1 MLKIPRSLQI
11 LFCTSLIVLTSCA
24 GRRVKSQTDES
35 QPEVMGPVIPSENV
49 EEQPVPPSESYGPV
63 MPEGGV
69 IPAELPVATATST
82 ATSVSTATA
91 TETATTTA
99 APGTGK
105 LCVVLGPGMAKAMA
119 EAAVL
124 ASLKKAKIPVHCVV
138 GTEMGAVVGA
148 LYAFSNGSTNSLQWQ
163 LFKLHKDTY
172 FNFPMLSL
180 NEPKST
186 GRKLNEFLRGAFK
199 DKKIE
204 DLPIPFATTAVD
216 DEREATVELSRGDLA
231 DALSSSVA
239 VPGVFDAWKT
249 RDGLFHSSAV
259 SDPAPV
265 ELAKK
270 LGGNFIVLVDVLS
283 DTAAKSRFQKVFAP
297 ARSLL
302 KLQKREASF
311 SIMVNTSAIP
321 YDDFS
326 RQGEILAA
334 GTAATEKALPELKAA
349 WEKFSAGSR

>member
-1 MLKIPRSLQI
+1 MQKLRFTLKILI
-11 LFCTSLIVLTSCA
+11 CTSMILLTSCA
-24 GRRVKSQTDES
+24 GRRVKNHADES

-49 EEQPVPPSESYGPV
+49 EEQPVQPSESYGPV

-69 IPAELPVATATST
+69 IPAEPAT

-91 TETATTTA
+91 TATDTATAVA
-99 APGTGK
+99 APVNAK

-172 FNFPMLSL
+172 LNFPMLSL

-204 DLPIPFATTAVD
+204 ELPIAFATTAVD
-216 DEREATVELSRGDLA
+216 DERETSVELTRGDLA
-231 DALSSSVA
+231 DALSASLA

-249 RDGLFHSSAV
+249 RDGLFHSSAL

-265 ELAKK
+265 ELARK
-270 LGGNFIVLVDVLS
+270 LGGNFIILVDVLS
-283 DTAAKSRFQKVFAP
+283 DSAAKSRFQKLFAP

-302 KLQKREASF
+302 KLQRKEASF

-321 YDDFS
+321 FDDFS

-334 GTAATEKALPELKAA
+334 GTAATERALPELKAA
-349 WEKFSAGSR
+349 WEKFSAGTR